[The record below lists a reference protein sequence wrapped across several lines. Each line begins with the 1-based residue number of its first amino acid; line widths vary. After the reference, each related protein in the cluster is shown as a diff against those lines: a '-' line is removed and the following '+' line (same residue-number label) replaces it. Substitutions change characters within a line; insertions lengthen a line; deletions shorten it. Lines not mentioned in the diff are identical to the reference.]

1 MTVVALSAERGAG
14 KTTLAAP
21 AAAALGAVHAR
32 VSGWLAHGLV
42 EQGLDPTPEALR
54 AAGEQAAADPSGLVR
69 QVLAHHG
76 WRSGTPLVFDAV
88 RHREVLI
95 ALREQAAPQPVLHV
109 ALVLDPAQL
118 ACRLAGRGDAAGVAG
133 GAGHSTELQVPALVG
148 GADLVLD
155 AALPV
160 GELVRRLKTGVQALR

>member
-1 MTVVALSAERGAG
+1 MTVVALSAERGVG

-32 VSGWLAHGLV
+32 VSGWLAHRLT
-42 EQGLDPTPEALR
+42 EQGIDPTPEALR
-54 AAGEQAAADPSGLVR
+54 AAGEQAAADPPRLVQ
-69 QVLAHHG
+69 QVLAHYG

-88 RHREVLI
+88 RHSEVLI
-95 ALREQAAPQPVLHV
+95 ALREQAAPQPVLLV

-118 ACRLAGRGDAAGVAG
+118 ASRLTGRGDAADVAG
-133 GAGHSTELQVPALVG
+133 GAGHSTERQVPALVD
-148 GADLVLD
+148 GADLTLD

-160 GELVRRLKTGVQALR
+160 GELVRRLEASVQALR